1 MPRERV
7 LEMTFATLSFAL
19 CLALPFGCGGGGDDA
34 VANHCL
40 GSPPAHAPVSLG
52 GTGMSDGELHQAELV
67 FQYVNVERVAVGLPP
82 LAWRDD
88 LAEVAYQ
95 HSLWQ
100 RDENGGLTHDGPGTC
115 VGDYCLVQRME
126 LYGGFRQ
133 GKDYGWVGENVA
145 EGQQD
150 AQQVMCG
157 PYSWMGSP
165 GHYANIVRPE
175 FTEMGVAVAYPAN
188 GSPGPI
194 WTQVFIGP
202 P

>member
-7 LEMTFATLSFAL
+7 LGISSATLAL
-19 CLALPFGCGGGGDDA
+19 AVCLVLPLGCGGGDGGPA
-34 VANHCL
+34 ANHCL
-40 GSPPAHAPVSLG
+40 GSPPVHTPVSLG
-52 GTGMSDGELHQAELV
+52 GTGMSDTELFQAELV
-67 FQYVNVERVAVGLPP
+67 FHYVNVERVAVGLPP
-82 LAWRDD
+82 LEWRDD

-100 RDENGGLTHDGPGTC
+100 RDENGGLTHDGPGSCT
-115 VGDYCLVQRME
+115 GDYCLVLRME
-126 LYGGFRQ
+126 LYGGFHQ

-145 EGQQD
+145 EGQRN
-150 AQQVMCG
+150 AQEVMCG

-175 FTEMGVAVAYPAN
+175 FEEIGVAVAL

-194 WTQVFIGP
+194 WTQVFVGP